1 MEKLLA
7 TLLTSMLFLESLVIL
22 LIIMLLL
29 PAVAVYSAVAN
40 VIAAVGSPKVP
51 FLVMA
56 SAVADI
62 PPAVVLTAVDINGVP
77 PLARVSAV
85 ATFPSAPGVF
95 QHCDAVNI
103 HAIFRVPGDV
113 ADNNV
118 TVACCCCLLS
128 CGQRYCCRWQS

>member
-1 MEKLLA
+1 M
-7 TLLTSMLFLESLVIL
+7 
-22 LIIMLLL
+22 

-62 PPAVVLTAVDINGVP
+62 LPAVVLTAVDINGVP

-85 ATFPSAPGVF
+85 VIFPSASGVF
-95 QHCDAVNI
+95 QHLWL
-103 HAIFRVPGDV
+103 PS
-113 ADNNV
+113 
-118 TVACCCCLLS
+118 CCWHPL
-128 CGQRYCCRWQS
+128 CR